1 MWTPLRLR
9 GASRLHRPASIAVLV
24 ALAAALLAPVAG
36 AGDKVKVKTQLTTAA
51 GLNPDYR
58 GRPSPCVLIVFQLSA
73 ADAFNNADFFALY
86 DPKAAALTGA
96 LISRTQLTL
105 QPGEM
110 RMAEEMEFDEDAR
123 YVGFVAA
130 FRDVEN
136 AQWRALVELPKK
148 GFFKKV
154 FSRSKLVI
162 ALDALAVSAKIE

>member
-1 MWTPLRLR
+1 MGTAVLR
-9 GASRLHRPASIAVLV
+9 GAGGPHRSVSFVAAIALG
-24 ALAAALLAPVAG
+24 AALLAPIAG
-36 AGDKVKVKTQLTTAA
+36 AADKVKVKAQLTTAA
-51 GLNPDYR
+51 ALNPDYR

-73 ADAFNNADFFALY
+73 ADAFQNADFFSLY
-86 DPKAAALTGA
+86 DPKAAVLSGA
-96 LISRTQLTL
+96 LLERNQLTL

-110 RMAEEMEFDEDAR
+110 RPLELEFSEDAR

-148 GFFKKV
+148 GFFKSI

>member
-1 MWTPLRLR
+1 MWCALLSR
-9 GASRLHRPASIAVLV
+9 GAGRPQRSISLV
-24 ALAAALLAPVAG
+24 AAVALSAALLAPAAG
-36 AGDKVKVKTQLTTAA
+36 AADKVKVKTQITTAA
-51 GLNPDYR
+51 TLNPDYR

-73 ADAFNNADFFALY
+73 ADAFKNADFFSLY
-86 DPKAAALTGA
+86 DPKAAVLSGTV
-96 LISRTQLTL
+96 LDRKQLTL

-110 RMAEEMEFDEDAR
+110 RPAEEFEFSEDAR

-148 GFFKKV
+148 GFFKSI